1 MKIQL
6 YHVHLIS
13 TESLPLIIVLSA
25 VIGGIILTVAV
36 IVIMILCRRSSSL
49 SLKNIKNQ
57 DSGPILTHQKTEN
70 DYGGSNKLN
79 STKTANNKSGAKFKR
94 NAERIDGLN
103 GNSPLSKPN
112 GNGFDLGSNHPLISN
127 EDGPG
132 DEQVQKRMA
141 AGNWNGGGDGSI
153 IDNQQ
158 FNRSNNG
165 DYHEFSDN
173 QVFDVIIYI
182 VTSCVKQ

>member
-1 MKIQL
+1 M
-6 YHVHLIS
+6 HLIF

-25 VIGGIILTVAV
+25 VIGGIILTVAA

-49 SLKNIKNQ
+49 SLKNLKNR
-57 DSGPILTHQKTEN
+57 DSNSVLSHQKREN
-70 DYGGSNKLN
+70 EYNGSNRLN
-79 STKTANNKSGAKFKR
+79 NSKNSNNKSGLKFKR
-94 NAERIDGLN
+94 NNEPIDGLN
-103 GNSPLSKPN
+103 GDSPLLKSN

-127 EDGPG
+127 EDGPN
-132 DEQVQKRMA
+132 DERRLA
-141 AGNWNGGGDGSI
+141 ADHWNAGGEEGGV

-173 QVFDVIIYI
+173 QVCTTKSF
-182 VTSCVKQ
+182 TGLA

>member
-1 MKIQL
+1 M
-6 YHVHLIS
+6 
-13 TESLPLIIVLSA
+13 
-25 VIGGIILTVAV
+25 IGGIILTVAA

-49 SLKNIKNQ
+49 SLKNAKNR
-57 DSGPILTHQKTEN
+57 DSGPMLTHQKAES
-70 DYGGSNKLN
+70 DYNSSNRLN
-79 STKTANNKSGAKFKR
+79 STKSANNKSGAKFKR

-103 GNSPLSKPN
+103 GNSPLSKTN

-127 EDGPG
+127 EDGPC
-132 DEQVQKRMA
+132 DEQVQKRMTA
-141 AGNWNGGGDGSI
+141 DHWNGGGDGSI

-173 QVFDVIIYI
+173 QVFDK
-182 VTSCVKQ
+182 TFFLDQMC